1 MAETAA
7 RRAAAARAPAPAA
20 ELERP
25 RVARDGRGAGWR
37 PPRMTGRESGS
48 GMPEDGADERED
60 GGRGRAPGGRGDAP
74 GSPWR
79 TLGAREVYRNP
90 WITVTEYRV
99 LRPDG
104 TPGIYGV
111 VDPHD
116 NAAVVALD
124 AEERVTLVGEFLYP
138 LQLHAWMI
146 PSGQVEAGEDPLA
159 AARRELAEETGLEAE
174 EWLALGAS
182 HLSSGISTQTGHA
195 YLARG
200 VRAVPARPE
209 ATERLELRHIPLAEA
224 RAMCLRGE
232 IRDAPSVIALWRAW
246 ERLHGAG

>member
-1 MAETAA
+1 MPHDDAEE
-7 RRAAAARAPAPAA
+7 RERAA
-20 ELERP
+20 
-25 RVARDGRGAGWR
+25 
-37 PPRMTGRESGS
+37 
-48 GMPEDGADERED
+48 DGA
-60 GGRGRAPGGRGDAP
+60 APGGGDAP

-99 LRPDG
+99 VRPDG

-124 AEERVTLVGEFLYP
+124 DAGRVTLVGEFLYP
-138 LQLHAWMI
+138 LGVRAWMI

-159 AARRELAEETGLEAE
+159 AARRELAEETGLEADD
-174 EWLALGAS
+174 WLALGAYY
-182 HLSSGISTQTGHA
+182 LSSGISTQTSYA

-200 VRAVPARPE
+200 LRAVPARPE
-209 ATERLELRHIPLAEA
+209 ATERLEVRRVPLVEA
-224 RAMCLRGE
+224 RALCLRNA

-246 ERLHGAG
+246 ERLHGGE